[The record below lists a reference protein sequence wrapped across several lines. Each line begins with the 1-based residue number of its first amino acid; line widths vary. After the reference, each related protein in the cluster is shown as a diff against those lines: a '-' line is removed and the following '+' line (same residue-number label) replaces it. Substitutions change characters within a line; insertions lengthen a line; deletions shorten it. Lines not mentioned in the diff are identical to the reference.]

1 MQSCGFFVSQN
12 CAKWLLTAAHQLSAH
27 PPRASLASHRR
38 HLILAKDEDEGED
51 EDEDGDEDE
60 DEDNLID
67 VMDDPAQVCLEVV
80 GG

>member
-1 MQSCGFFVSQN
+1 MIP
-12 CAKWLLTAAHQLSAH
+12 L
-27 PPRASLASHRR
+27 
-38 HLILAKDEDEGED
+38 EDFNDED
-51 EDEDGDEDE
+51 EDEDGDE